1 MTRQSGGGPGHAETR
16 PSIRDWLGSH
26 RHYPWIAVALL
37 WFCGFFNYTDR
48 QALSA
53 VLPAI
58 EVEFR
63 LTDDQI
69 GWLGS
74 AFMVF
79 YSLTRLRSPV
89 MPSTAF
95 RAQALDPARPGFLE
109 PDLRIDGVRPELCA
123 TAGFARR
130 RGPG

>member
-1 MTRQSGGGPGHAETR
+1 MTRQSDGARGRAETR
-16 PSIRDWLGSH
+16 LSIRDRLGAH
-26 RHYPWIAVALL
+26 RNYPWFVVALL

-58 EVEFR
+58 EGEFH

-74 AFMVF
+74 AFMVV
-79 YSLTRLRSPV
+79 YSLTSPFTGYAVDRLSR
-89 MPSTAF
+89 
-95 RAQALDPARPGFLE
+95 RGLDPARPGFLE
-109 PDLRIDGVRPELCA
+109 SDLRIDGIRPELCA
-123 TAGFARR
+123 TAGLAR
-130 RGPG
+130 G